1 MEQKI
6 NHKMK
11 QNKIRTV
18 IFVISTV
25 LLLIGGLIL
34 AIRLGSVH
42 LGFSDIYNSIFN
54 YNGSLNLM
62 LIRDGRIPRALSVLF
77 TGGILGVTGAM
88 LQGVT
93 RNPIAEPSILG
104 ISQGATLVIAIF
116 YAAGIAVTTEN
127 VMIASLIG
135 AVLTGII
142 VLGFISKK
150 ANNNSVAKILLAG
163 TAMSTF
169 FISLTTVVGL
179 LSNQSQMIG
188 FWVSGG
194 FRNSTWADFKLVF
207 VVGIIGL
214 VIAMLLSPK
223 INILNLGDDV
233 AIGLGENPARIRL
246 ITFLIMI
253 PMCAAAVAVGK
264 NIAFVGLIVPQIV
277 RKILGEDYRKNI
289 PCSFLLGAVLL
300 TFADIAARMLF
311 APYETPIGVF
321 TALIGLPF
329 FISVARKER
338 G

>member
-1 MEQKI
+1 
-6 NHKMK
+6 MK
-11 QNKIRTV
+11 QSNKHTI
-18 IFVISTV
+18 IFVMSSL

-34 AIRLGSVH
+34 AIRLGSVPIS
-42 LGFSDIYNSIFN
+42 FKDIYSSIFH
-54 YNGSLNLM
+54 YNETLELM
-62 LIRDGRIPRALSVLF
+62 LVRDVRIPRALAVLL
-77 TGGILGVTGAM
+77 TGGILGVTGSM
-88 LQGVT
+88 IQGVT

-104 ISQGATLVIAIF
+104 VSQGATLVIAMF
-116 YAAGIAVTTEN
+116 YATGITISTKN
-127 VMIASLIG
+127 VMIASFIG
-135 AVLTGII
+135 AFITGVI

-150 ANNNSVAKILLAG
+150 ANNQSITKILLAG

-169 FISLTTVVGL
+169 FMSLTTIIGL

-194 FRNSTWADFKLVF
+194 FRNASWADFILVF
-207 VVGIIGL
+207 VIGIIGL
-214 VIAMLLSPK
+214 IIAILLAPK

-233 AIGLGENPARIRL
+233 AIGLGQNPEKIRAVTL
-246 ITFLIMI
+246 MVMI

-277 RKILGEDYRKNI
+277 RKILGEDYRRNI

-300 TFADIAARMLF
+300 TYADIAAIMLF
-311 APYETPIGVF
+311 NPYEVPIGIF
-321 TALIGLPF
+321 TALIGVPF

>member
-1 MEQKI
+1 
-6 NHKMK
+6 MK
-11 QNKIRTV
+11 QSNKHTI
-18 IFVISTV
+18 IFVMSGL

-34 AIRLGSVH
+34 AIRLGSVPIS
-42 LGFSDIYNSIFN
+42 FKDIYSSIFH
-54 YNGSLNLM
+54 YNETLELM
-62 LIRDGRIPRALSVLF
+62 LVRDVRIPRALAVLL
-77 TGGILGVTGAM
+77 TGGILGVTGSM
-88 LQGVT
+88 IQGVT

-116 YAAGIAVTTEN
+116 YATGITINTKN
-127 VMIASLIG
+127 VMIASFIG
-135 AVLTGII
+135 ALITGMI

-150 ANNNSVAKILLAG
+150 ANNQSITKILLAG

-169 FISLTTVVGL
+169 FMSLTTIIGL

-194 FRNSTWADFKLVF
+194 FRNASWADFRLVF
-207 VVGIIGL
+207 VAGIIGL
-214 VIAMLLSPK
+214 IIAILLAPK

-233 AIGLGENPARIRL
+233 AIGLGQNPEKIRAVTL
-246 ITFLIMI
+246 MVMI

-277 RKILGEDYRKNI
+277 RKMLGEDYRKNI

-300 TFADIAARMLF
+300 TYADIAARMLF
-311 APYETPIGVF
+311 NPYEIPIGIF
-321 TALIGLPF
+321 TALIGVPF